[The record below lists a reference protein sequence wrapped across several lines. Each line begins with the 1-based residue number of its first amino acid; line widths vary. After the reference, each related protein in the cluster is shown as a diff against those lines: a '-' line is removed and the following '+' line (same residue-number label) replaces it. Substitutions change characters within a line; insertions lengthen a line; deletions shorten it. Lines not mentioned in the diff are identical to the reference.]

1 VSRRELTLASAALVA
16 ALALAG
22 CGLGAGATP
31 SDVSLLVTANFGDQ
45 TLLVRPAAKVSG
57 ADTVMRML
65 ERNAPR
71 VSTLYSGGF
80 VQSIDGLSGGGASD
94 WFYYV
99 NGVQA
104 PKGAAETKLHAHDHV
119 WWDRHPWSQA
129 ESIPAVVGS
138 FPEPFA
144 DGYAGKRWPLRI
156 ECTLRSQKPCNAVQ
170 SVFAHYGLVASEGCL
185 LCSQY
190 NQTLRVV
197 VGPYTTLSPDPAAA
211 LLAKAPGASGVYARF
226 EDHGTHIALLDPRG
240 HTVRTLGAG
249 AGLIAAVRYHGQPP
263 VWYVT
268 GTDAAGVRA
277 AITAF
282 NAATLDGH
290 FAVAV
295 AAGAAIPLPTAT
307 S

>member
-1 VSRRELTLASAALVA
+1 VSRRELTLASVALAAT
-16 ALALAG
+16 LALAG
-22 CGLGAGATP
+22 CGLGAGNTP
-31 SDVSLLVTANFGDQ
+31 SDVSLLVTRDFGAQ
-45 TLLVRPAAKVSG
+45 TLVAKATAKVVG

-65 ERNAPR
+65 QRNAR

-80 VQSIDGLSGGGASD
+80 VESVDGLSGGGASD

-99 NGVQA
+99 NGVQGA
-104 PKGAAETKLHAHDHV
+104 KGAAETKLHAHDHV
-119 WWDRHPWSQA
+119 WWDRHDWSQTD
-129 ESIPAVVGS
+129 EVPAVVGS

-156 ECTLRSQKPCNAVQ
+156 ECTGRALGPCNAVQ
-170 SVFAHYGLVASEGCL
+170 NVFAHYGLVASEGCL

-197 VGPYTTLSPDPAAA
+197 VGSDATLSPDPAAA
-211 LLAKAPGASGVYARF
+211 LLSKAPDQSGVYARF
-226 EDHGTHIALLDPRG
+226 EDHGTGIALLDASGRV
-240 HTVRTLGAG
+240 TRTLGAG

-277 AITAF
+277 AVSGF
-282 NAATLDGH
+282 NAATLDSH
-290 FAVAV
+290 FAIAV
-295 AAGAAIPLPTAT
+295 AAGAAIPLPT